1 MTLLSLLPVLLFGG
15 TEALAWDT
23 TPPCLSEATVLN
35 EARSAFPS
43 RYDNLMKVRGQ
54 DPVRFAQ
61 MLHST
66 AHVLDDPAMVA
77 QMTRVDEAAAKF
89 DRLAAAL
96 AKADDS
102 HREALETQLL
112 EAAEALTDAKIAVRE
127 LRLQQLKQN
136 ARELEQEIRAL
147 ESERDASVD
156 QLLERAFR

>member
-1 MTLLSLLPVLLFGG
+1 MTLLSLLPVLWFGG
-15 TEALAWDT
+15 ADALAWDT
-23 TPPCLSEATVLN
+23 TPPCLSESTILN
-35 EARSAFPS
+35 ETRAAFPS

-54 DPVRFAQ
+54 DPERFAQ

-77 QMTRVDEAAAKF
+77 QMARVDEAADRF

-96 AKADDS
+96 AKADPS

-112 EAAEALTDAKIAVRE
+112 DAAEALTDAKIAVRQ
-127 LRLQQLKQN
+127 LRLTQLKQN

-147 ESERDASVD
+147 EAERDASVD
-156 QLLERAFR
+156 QLLERAFQ